1 MKAVQEAHE
10 SMSFLYRFL
19 TIYER
24 INKFCKFHQ
33 D

>member
-1 MKAVQEAHE
+1 MKAVQAAHE